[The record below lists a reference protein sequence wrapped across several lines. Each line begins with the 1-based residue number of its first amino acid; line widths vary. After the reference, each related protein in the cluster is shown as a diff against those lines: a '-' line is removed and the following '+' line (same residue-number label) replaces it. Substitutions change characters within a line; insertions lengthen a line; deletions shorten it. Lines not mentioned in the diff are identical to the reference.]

1 MLISG
6 VQKITL
12 LDYPD
17 HIACIVFTAGCNF
30 RCGYCHN
37 PEFVLPEMLQQ
48 LKGNF
53 IPESTFFH
61 FLEQRKNKLEAVVIT
76 GGEPT
81 LMPDLIL
88 FIKKIKKMGFLVKL
102 DSNGNNPFIL
112 RRALEDK
119 MVDYIAMDIKTS
131 LGEYK
136 KLVGNRAEETKL
148 SESIKLLK
156 TMAPD
161 YEFRSTLIKEVH
173 TPEILAAMSELL
185 RGAKRVFLQKFRP
198 TITLNPLFQN
208 FHAFS
213 DTQMEEIK
221 KIFEKN
227 VETVYIRSE

>member
-17 HIACIVFTAGCNF
+17 HTACIVFTAGCNF

-37 PEFVLPEMLQQ
+37 PEFVLPEMLQE

-53 IPESTFFH
+53 IPESSFFH

-102 DSNGNNPFIL
+102 DSNGNNPFVL
-112 RRALEDK
+112 ERVLEDK
-119 MVDYIAMDIKTS
+119 TVDYIAMDLKTS
-131 LGEYK
+131 LSEYK
-136 KLVGNRAEETKL
+136 KLAGNRADETKL
-148 SESIKLLK
+148 FKSISLLK
-156 TMAPD
+156 DLAPD
-161 YEFRSTLIKEVH
+161 YEFRSTLIKEIH
-173 TPEILAAMSELL
+173 TPEILTAMSELL
-185 RGAKRVFLQKFRP
+185 RDAKRVFLQKFRP

-213 DTQMEEIK
+213 DTEMEDIK

-227 VETVYIRSE
+227 AKTVYIRNE